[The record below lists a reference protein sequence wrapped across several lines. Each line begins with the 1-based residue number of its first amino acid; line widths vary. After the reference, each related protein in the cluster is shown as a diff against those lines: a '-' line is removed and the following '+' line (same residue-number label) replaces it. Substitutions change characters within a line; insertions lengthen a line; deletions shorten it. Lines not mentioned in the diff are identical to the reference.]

1 LNVTGDD
8 SHSGGDLTYGENL
21 TLNYSVASNGH
32 FTIPAGAGT
41 DGQTGYVVSPFET
54 DFLDAGSPA
63 QMSKHPTVILAQS
76 IPAPP
81 GTPSPTAMTV
91 NFAAPVAI
99 GSMAQ
104 SAAITITN
112 TGLGPMAF
120 PSVDTTNS
128 PDFTATSTCIPVSFL
143 PIFQPGG
150 TCTITFTFAPT
161 AGTPTGTMLNET
173 LILLTDGTSN
183 VTFTLTGTALASG
196 ACGTNTWVGPATGA
210 WATAGNWSG
219 GAPVSTDDVCIPT
232 GFTVTVG
239 ALALANQ

>member
-1 LNVTGDD
+1 PFTSNFFFGEQETLEAHEAISGIGVLAAPTTLNVTGDD

-91 NFAAPVAI
+91 NFAA
-99 GSMAQ
+99 
-104 SAAITITN
+104 
-112 TGLGPMAF
+112 
-120 PSVDTTNS
+120 
-128 PDFTATSTCIPVSFL
+128 
-143 PIFQPGG
+143 
-150 TCTITFTFAPT
+150 
-161 AGTPTGTMLNET
+161 
-173 LILLTDGTSN
+173 
-183 VTFTLTGTALASG
+183 
-196 ACGTNTWVGPATGA
+196 
-210 WATAGNWSG
+210 
-219 GAPVSTDDVCIPT
+219 
-232 GFTVTVG
+232 
-239 ALALANQ
+239 